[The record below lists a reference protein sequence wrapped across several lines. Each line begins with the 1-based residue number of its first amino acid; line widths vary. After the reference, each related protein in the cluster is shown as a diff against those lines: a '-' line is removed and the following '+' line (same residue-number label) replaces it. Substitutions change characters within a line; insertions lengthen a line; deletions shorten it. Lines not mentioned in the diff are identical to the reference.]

1 MKTSNEVIDKIIE
14 LATEKNISITQLAKK
29 VGMSKS
35 GISLYFKKTREFPL
49 NRTPDFAK
57 ALGVSPDFLINDDVT
72 NIIIP
77 NEIIKIPV
85 LGQIAC
91 GEPITAE
98 ENISDYTEVPK
109 NLLPSGEFIYLIA
122 KGHSMEP
129 KIPDGARVL
138 IRLQPNIEN
147 DEIAAI
153 LVNNQT
159 EATLKKVKK
168 QGNTLVLF
176 PLNPDYDVIIPN
188 PDDEIKIIGKAVQV
202 TLEI

>member
-1 MKTSNEVIDKIIE
+1 
-14 LATEKNISITQLAKK
+14 
-29 VGMSKS
+29 
-35 GISLYFKKTREFPL
+35 
-49 NRTPDFAK
+49 
-57 ALGVSPDFLINDDVT
+57 
-72 NIIIP
+72 
-77 NEIIKIPV
+77 
-85 LGQIAC
+85 
-91 GEPITAE
+91 
-98 ENISDYTEVPK
+98 
-109 NLLPSGEFIYLIA
+109 
-122 KGHSMEP
+122 MEP